1 MFNRNVTPHG
11 APVDRS
17 AGEKTAK
24 RVAAA
29 HTFRTAASVPGSNA
43 EIRGRVIGLSLP
55 VLTEMTLMAL
65 VSMVDLIQVGRLGP
79 WAITSVGLS
88 SQPMFVAMSVFISLN
103 VGATALVARFTG
115 GGRPEE
121 ATAVARQA
129 LLMATAIG
137 ATLAAIGWFGGRAI
151 LLAMGAGPD
160 VIGPGSAYLRIVSLG
175 LLFQGPEVSLSASLR
190 GAGDTRTPM
199 KANMVANLFNVVG
212 NWILINGHL
221 GFPRLE
227 VVGAAIP
234 TFLARVL
241 SLAIVVWTV
250 FGGGAAMALS
260 LRDSFRPNPP
270 LIRRILRIGLP
281 AAGEQ
286 LVLRGGNLA
295 FARIVSSL
303 GTTVYAAHQVALS
316 VEGLLFHPGQ
326 AFQAASTTLVG
337 QGLGAGDPRLAE
349 RSGWQ
354 TCNIALAFSLFI
366 AAGLFFFDRFV
377 VLLYTDDPSVIGL
390 SAACLRIIA
399 VVQPLM
405 ITVLVLIGALRGAG
419 DTQWAM
425 IITFI
430 GIWGMRVT
438 GAYLL
443 GLRAGLG
450 LQGAWIGMAL
460 DMALRCILVL
470 ARFKAGRWKTA
481 KV

>member
-1 MFNRNVTPHG
+1 MRRG
-11 APVDRS
+11 AGS
-17 AGEKTAK
+17 
-24 RVAAA
+24 RVVANAS
-29 HTFRTAASVPGSNA
+29 SVPESNA
-43 EIRGRVIGLSLP
+43 EIRRRVIHLSLP
-55 VLTEMTLMAL
+55 VLAEMMLIAL

-88 SQPMFVAMSVFISLN
+88 NQPMFVAMSVFISLN

-115 GGRPEE
+115 SRQPEE

-129 LLMATAIG
+129 LIMATAIG

-175 LLFQGPEVSLSASLR
+175 LLFQGPEISLSASLR

-199 KANMVANLFNVVG
+199 KANTIANLFNVVG

-241 SLAIVVWTV
+241 SCAIVMWTV
-250 FGGGAAMALS
+250 FGGGAVITLS
-260 LRDSFRPNPP
+260 PHDSFRPSPT

-286 LVLRGGNLA
+286 LVLRSGTLA

-303 GTTVYAAHQVALS
+303 GTTVYAAHQVALNI
-316 VEGLLFHPGQ
+316 EGLLFNPGQ
-326 AFQAASTTLVG
+326 AFQTAATTLVG
-337 QGLGAGDPRLAE
+337 QGLGAGDPGMAE

-354 TCNIALAFSLFI
+354 TCNIAIAFSFII
-366 AAGLFFFDRFV
+366 AAGLFFLGRFV
-377 VLLYTDDPSVIGL
+377 VLLYTDDPAVIGL
-390 SAACLRIIA
+390 SADCLRIVA
-399 VVQPLM
+399 VAQPLM
-405 ITVLVLIGALRGAG
+405 MVAFVLIGGLRGAG

-425 IITFI
+425 YITFA
-430 GIWGMRVT
+430 GIWGMRVVA
-438 GAYLL
+438 AYLL
-443 GLRAGLG
+443 GLKAGLG
-450 LQGAWIGMAL
+450 LRGAWIGVAM
-460 DMALRCILVL
+460 DMTVRCVLVY
-470 ARFKAGRWKTA
+470 ARFKAGHWKTMR
-481 KV
+481 V